1 MRRVCS
7 VAVTLTF
14 LVPAVLSA
22 DWPQWR
28 GPQGTGISA
37 ERDLPVTWSATENV
51 AWRAD
56 LGGVG
61 VSSPIVVGN
70 LVVVTSQAGKSP
82 SRQGPRLAQGAG
94 PEGLGER
101 SMGTARGAAD
111 APDQPMFLVE
121 AYDRQSG
128 KRVWQYRTEAVAP
141 LPTSH
146 DKANMALSSP
156 VSDGSMIYA
165 WFSNGQLVALTMKG
179 TVAWQRNLGKELG
192 TFEIEWGHSSSPALF
207 EDTLILLCDNNN
219 ASNLI
224 AVDKKTGTERWRVDR
239 GSKRQSYSTPFVVP
253 GPGGPELV
261 VNSSQRV
268 DVYNPRTGELL
279 WHVGNPHQFPIPSPT
294 YHDGVLYM
302 SRGYRS
308 GPYMAVR
315 TGGRGDVSQSHVI
328 WQAPTGAPYISSL
341 VYDAGLVY
349 MTTDIGGI
357 TAVDAK
363 TGERVWQQR
372 VGTVF
377 SASPVVG
384 DGKVY
389 FTSETGSVIVVK
401 SGAREPDILARNEMG
416 ERFIASPAISD
427 GRLFFRS
434 DDRLFSV
441 GR

>member
-1 MRRVCS
+1 MKRGFT
-7 VAVTLTF
+7 VAMLLVLT
-14 LVPAVLSA
+14 VPVALSA
-22 DWPQWR
+22 NWPQWR
-28 GPQGTGISA
+28 GPQGTGTSN
-37 ERDLPVTWSATENV
+37 ERNLPVTWSATENV

-70 LVVVTSQAGKSP
+70 IVIVTSQAGKSP

-101 SMGTARGAAD
+101 PMGTARGAAEI
-111 APDQPMFLVE
+111 PDQPMFLVE
-121 AYDRQSG
+121 AYDRQGG
-128 KRVWQYRTEAVAP
+128 KRLWQYHTEALGP
-141 LPTSH
+141 IPTSH

-165 WFSNGQLVALTMKG
+165 WFSNGQLVALNMKG
-179 TVAWQRNLGKELG
+179 TLVWQRHLGKDLG
-192 TFEIEWGHSSSPALF
+192 TFDIEWGHSSSPTLF

-219 ASNLI
+219 ASNLL
-224 AVDKKTGTERWRVDR
+224 AVDKKTGTERWRVNR
-239 GSKRQSYSTPFVVP
+239 GPKRQSYSTPFVVP
-253 GPGGPELV
+253 GPSGPELV

-268 DVYNPRTGELL
+268 DVYNPRNGDLL

-315 TGGRGDVSQSHVI
+315 TGGKGDVNGSHVV

-341 VYDAGLVY
+341 VYDSGLVY

-357 TAVDAK
+357 TAVDAA

-389 FTSETGSVIVVK
+389 FTSETGAIIVVK
-401 SGAREPDILARNEMG
+401 SGAREPNILARNEMG
-416 ERFIASPAISD
+416 ERFIASPAISN

-441 GR
+441 GP

>member
-1 MRRVCS
+1 MTRTTSALALV
-7 VAVTLTF
+7 VTLA
-14 LVPAVLSA
+14 VPVTMSA
-22 DWPQWR
+22 NWPQWR
-28 GPQGTGISA
+28 GPQGTGASD
-37 ERDLPVTWSATENV
+37 ERNLPVTWSATENIS
-51 AWRAD
+51 WRAD
-56 LGGVG
+56 LGGAG

-70 LVVVTSQAGKSP
+70 LVIVTSQSGKSP

-101 SMGTARGAAD
+101 SMGAARGD
-111 APDQPMFLVE
+111 ASDQPMFLVE
-121 AYDRQSG
+121 AYDRQTG
-128 KRVWQYRTEAVAP
+128 KRVWQHRTEAVGP

-146 DKANMALSSP
+146 DKTNMALSSP
-156 VSDGSMIYA
+156 VSDGTFVYA
-165 WFSNGQLVALTMKG
+165 WFSNGQLVALNMKG
-179 TVAWQRNLGKELG
+179 APVWQRHLGKDLG
-192 TFEIEWGHSSSPALF
+192 TFEIEWGHSSSPTLF
-207 EDTLILLCDNNN
+207 ENTLILLCDNNN
-219 ASNLI
+219 SSNLL
-224 AVDKKTGTERWRVDR
+224 AVDKTTGAERWRVNR
-239 GSKRQSYSTPFVVP
+239 GPKRQSYSTPFVVP
-253 GPGGPELV
+253 GSAGPELV

-294 YHDGVLYM
+294 YHEGVLYM

-315 TGGRGDVSQSHVI
+315 TGGRGDVNSSHVV
-328 WQAPTGAPYISSL
+328 WQAATGAPYISSL

-389 FTSETGSVIVVK
+389 FTSETGTVIVVK
-401 SGAREPDILARNEMG
+401 SGAREPNILARNEMN
-416 ERFIASPAISD
+416 ERFIASPAISN

-434 DDRLFSV
+434 DDRLISV

>member
-1 MRRVCS
+1 MHHPFI
-7 VAVTLTF
+7 VAMALTF
-14 LVPAVLSA
+14 AASAVVSA

-28 GPQGTGISA
+28 GPRGTGISD
-37 ERDLPVTWSATENV
+37 EGNLPVAWSATENV

-56 LGGVG
+56 LGGAG
-61 VSSPIVVGN
+61 VSSPIVIGD
-70 LVVVTSQAGKSP
+70 LVIVTSQAGVGP

-94 PEGLGER
+94 PDGLGER
-101 SMGTARGAAD
+101 SLSTAAD
-111 APDQPMFLVE
+111 APAQPVFLVE
-121 AYDRQSG
+121 AFDRRNG
-128 KRVWQYRTEAVAP
+128 ARLWQHRMAAAGP

-156 VSDGSMIYA
+156 VSDGTMIYA
-165 WFSNGQLVALTMKG
+165 WFSTGQLVALDLKG
-179 TVAWQRNLGKELG
+179 APVWQRHLGQDFG
-192 TFEIEWGHSSSPALF
+192 TFEIEWGHSSSPTLF
-207 EDTLILLCDNNN
+207 EDTLLLLCDHDN
-219 ASNLI
+219 AAFLL
-224 AVDKKTGTERWRVDR
+224 AVDKRTGAERWRTDR
-239 GSKRQSYSTPFVVP
+239 GTDRQSYSTPFVVP
-253 GPGGPELV
+253 GGGGPELV
-261 VNSSQRV
+261 INSSQRV
-268 DVYNPRTGELL
+268 DVYDPRTGALL
-279 WHVGNPHQFPIPSPT
+279 WHVGRPHQFPIPSPA

-315 TGGRGDVSQSHVI
+315 TGGRGDVNGSHVV
-328 WQAPTGAPYISSL
+328 WQAETGAPYISSL

-357 TAVDAK
+357 TAVDAA

-372 VGTVF
+372 LNTVF

-389 FTSETGSVIVVK
+389 FTSETGSVIVIR
-401 SGAREPDILARNEMG
+401 SGSREPEILARNEMG

-427 GRLFFRS
+427 GQLFFRS